1 MQIKTNKP
9 AAKYAAVRGN
19 QKAVTEAWAP
29 TIKKVLG
36 ESISSDKEE
45 MNVSDTYLLKEV
57 QSETIRMIIKRS
69 KRKET
74 ILE

>member
-19 QKAVTEAWAP
+19 QKAVAQAWAP

-36 ESISSDKEE
+36 ESISKFALTDS
-45 MNVSDTYLLKEV
+45 NTPLIHY
-57 QSETIRMIIKRS
+57 
-69 KRKET
+69 
-74 ILE
+74 